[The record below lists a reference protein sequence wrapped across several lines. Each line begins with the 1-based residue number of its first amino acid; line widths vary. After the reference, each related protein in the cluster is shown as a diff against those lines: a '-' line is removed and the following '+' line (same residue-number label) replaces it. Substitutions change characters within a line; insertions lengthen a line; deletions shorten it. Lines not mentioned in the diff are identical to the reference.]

1 MFYNESAE
9 KIIESLKTKK
19 QGLSTK
25 EAALRLRRYGP
36 NEIKAEK
43 KIHPFTIFLKQFKS
57 FIVYILITAIV
68 VSALIGEYLD
78 AGVIFAILILNAVFG
93 FIQEYKAEKS
103 IEALKKLASFKAKV
117 IRDGKTEE
125 IDAVNIVPGDIILIE
140 VGDKIPADARL
151 LEISNLQTL
160 ESALTGESLPVKK
173 EVEALPEGT
182 SVADRKNMIF
192 SGTIVTNGHA
202 NAVAVRTGMGTQ
214 IGKIAKL
221 IQETETEF
229 TPLQKKLRSL
239 GEWLGGLTILV
250 CILVVAGGLIKG
262 GEIFPWLLI
271 GVSLAV
277 AAIPEGLPAVV
288 TISLALGVQ
297 RMVKKNS
304 LIRKLPSV
312 ETLGSTTVIC
322 TDKTGTLTC
331 NEMTVRKIFANN
343 SVYEV
348 TGAGYSTRGGF
359 VKDNKLVSSKQLSML
374 LKIGAL
380 CNNSEIVDGKVIG
393 DPTEGSLLVSAAKA
407 GIKHDYIIRQCPR
420 IGEIGF
426 TSERKMMS
434 TAHKIEGKKYVFS
447 KGAPE
452 VILNHCDRIM
462 VNGKIHRLTREDR
475 KRINGM
481 NERFAKEALR
491 VLAMAYKESDKLGE
505 RSLIFVGLQGMI
517 DPPRE
522 EVKEAVQKCKKAG
535 VKVIMITGDY
545 EITAKAIAKEIGIE
559 GSLLSGKDIDKI
571 HDLKKYVEKV
581 AIYARVNPEHK
592 IKIIDA
598 LKKNGHIV
606 AMTGDGVNDA
616 PALKKADI
624 GIAMGIVGTDVAKE
638 ASDMI
643 LTDDN
648 FASIVSAVEEGRAI
662 YDNIKKFVNYL
673 LSSNLGEVMI
683 LFIAMII
690 GFKYAGVLVLPL
702 AAIQILWINIV
713 TDGLPALALGL
724 DPADPKIMEKDPR
737 NPKEHI
743 ISANMTL
750 NIIVIGILMTLGVLY
765 LFSINLAKGVVLAQ
779 TIAFTALVMFEIVR
793 VYMVRMKYHIGIFS
807 NKYLIM
813 AICSS
818 IALQLAVIY
827 TPLSLIFNT
836 APLAAIHWMQIII
849 VGSIVF
855 IAGVSAA
862 KIIKY
867 LTHEVD

>member
-9 KIIESLKTKK
+9 KVVESLKTKK

-25 EAALRLRRYGP
+25 EVALRLSMYGP

-57 FIVYILITAIV
+57 FIVYILIAAIV

-125 IDAVNIVPGDIILIE
+125 IDAVNIVPGDIILVE
-140 VGDKIPADARL
+140 VGDKVPVDARL

-202 NAVAVRTGMGTQ
+202 KAVAVRTGMNTQ

-348 TGAGYSTRGGF
+348 TGAGYSAKGGF
-359 VKDNKLVSSKQLSML
+359 VKDNKLVSPKQLSMIM
-374 LKIGAL
+374 KIGAL

-407 GIKHDYIIRQCPR
+407 GIKHDYIIQQCPR

-505 RSLIFVGLQGMI
+505 RSLIFAGLQGMI

-522 EVKEAVQKCKKAG
+522 EVKEAIQKCKKAG

-559 GSLLSGKDIDKI
+559 GSLLSGRDIDKI
-571 HDLKKYVEKV
+571 HNLKKYVEKV

-648 FASIVSAVEEGRAI
+648 FASIVNAVEEGRGI

-779 TIAFTALVMFEIVR
+779 TIAFTALVMLEIVR

-836 APLAAIHWMQIII
+836 APLSVIHWVQIII

-855 IAGVSAA
+855 IAGAAAA